1 MQRLGRMTSAEE
13 EATTTADRG
22 RKKWLSVGGEG
33 LHSYIHS
40 L

>member
-1 MQRLGRMTSAEE
+1 MQRLGRTTSAEE

-33 LHSYIHS
+33 LHSYIHP